1 MLPGVTTGSISGTVT
16 DADTGTPI
24 EGATVSVEVNG
35 TAKEATTDVAGAY
48 SIEEVPAG
56 LNFSSTA
63 YEWLVIANH
72 RAQFKGS
79 GTINGSGT
87 YSFMLTAIDGNLTN
101 SQDYDSFRIKIWD
114 EDEVIIYDNQMG
126 KSDTGDNATELGGG
140 SIVIHSGAQG
150 RGR

>member
-1 MLPGVTTGSISGTVT
+1 
-16 DADTGTPI
+16 
-24 EGATVSVEVNG
+24 
-35 TAKEATTDVAGAY
+35 
-48 SIEEVPAG
+48 
-56 LNFSSTA
+56 
-63 YEWLVIANH
+63 
-72 RAQFKGS
+72 
-79 GTINGSGT
+79 
-87 YSFMLTAIDGNLTN
+87 MLTAIDGNLTN